1 VSLNLYRLGDR
12 QGNPYFETY
21 LHRIGRT
28 DRFGKVWIAINLVEN
43 NTMHFV
49 DKNQQ
54 HFGEQIKRLDPSEKK
69 AIEKLDK

>member
-1 VSLNLYRLGDR
+1 MDR
-12 QGNPYFETY
+12 QGNPDFETY

-28 DRFGKVWIAINLVEN
+28 GRFGKVGIAINLVEN

-49 DKNQQ
+49 DKIQQ
-54 HFGEQIKRLDPSEKK
+54 HFGKQIKRLDPSEKE